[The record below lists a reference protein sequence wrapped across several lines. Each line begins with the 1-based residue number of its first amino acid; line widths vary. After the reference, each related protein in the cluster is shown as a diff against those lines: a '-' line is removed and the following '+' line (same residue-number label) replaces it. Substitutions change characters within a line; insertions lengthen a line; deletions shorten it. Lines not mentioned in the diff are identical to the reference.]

1 MKGWIKMFRQIT
13 DWELYKDINSKVLFL
28 HLLLTA
34 AYTDYTTSDGFV
46 VHAGCCFTSIRQLAD
61 ETGLSIRQVRTAL
74 ERLEATHSLTQQ
86 TTHRGTL
93 IKLEKWAFF
102 QGERE
107 KATQQTTQQTTHY
120 NNKNNKKINN
130 NIYIMPSKKPQKKK
144 NAFLDYEQR
153 DYDFAEIERKIAEKN
168 KEDYLKWHAEEAKN
182 SR

>member
-46 VHAGCCFTSIRQLAD
+46 VHAGCCFISIRQLAD

-93 IKLEKWAFF
+93 IKVEKWAFF

-130 NIYIMPSKKPQKKK
+130 NIYVMPKKKK
-144 NAFLDYEQR
+144 NSFLNYEQR
-153 DYDFAEIERKIAEKN
+153 DYDLNYIEQLAAEKN
-168 KEDYLKWHAEEAKN
+168 KIENLTAEDIEKIQKAID
-182 SR
+182 

>member
-46 VHAGCCFTSIRQLAD
+46 VHTGCCFTSIRQLAD

-74 ERLEATHSLTQQ
+74 DRLEATHSLTQQ

-120 NNKNNKKINN
+120 NNKNNKKNNN
-130 NIYIMPSKKPQKKK
+130 NIYVMPKKKK
-144 NAFLDYEQR
+144 NSFLNYEQR
-153 DYDFAEIERKIAEKN
+153 DYDFAEIERLAAEKN
-168 KEDYLKWHAEEAKN
+168 KRENLTAEDLEKIQKAID
-182 SR
+182 

>member
-1 MKGWIKMFRQIT
+1 MFRQIT

-93 IKLEKWAFF
+93 IKVEKWAFF

-130 NIYIMPSKKPQKKK
+130 NIYVMPKKKK
-144 NAFLDYEQR
+144 NSFLNYEQR

>member
-46 VHAGCCFTSIRQLAD
+46 VHTGCCFTSIRHLAD

-74 ERLEATHSLTQQ
+74 DRLEATHSLTQQ

-120 NNKNNKKINN
+120 NNKNNKKNNN
-130 NIYIMPSKKPQKKK
+130 NIYVMSKKKK
-144 NAFLDYEQR
+144 NSFLNYEQR
-153 DYDFAEIERKIAEKN
+153 DCDLNYIEQLAAEKN
-168 KEDYLKWHAEEAKN
+168 KRENLTAEDLEKIQKAID
-182 SR
+182 

>member
-93 IKLEKWAFF
+93 IKVEKWAFF

-130 NIYIMPSKKPQKKK
+130 NIYVMPKKKK
-144 NAFLDYEQR
+144 NSFLNYEQR

>member
-1 MKGWIKMFRQIT
+1 MFRQIT

-93 IKLEKWAFF
+93 IKVEKWAFF

-130 NIYIMPSKKPQKKK
+130 NIYVMPKKKK
-144 NAFLDYEQR
+144 NSFLNYEQR
-153 DYDFAEIERKIAEKN
+153 DYDLNYIEQLAAEKN
-168 KEDYLKWHAEEAKN
+168 KIENLTAEDLEKIQKAID
-182 SR
+182 

>member
-13 DWELYKDINSKVLFL
+13 AWELYKDINSKVLFL

-46 VHAGCCFTSIRQLAD
+46 VHAGFCFTYILQLDD

-120 NNKNNKKINN
+120 NYKNNKINN
-130 NIYIMPSKKPQKKK
+130 NNIYVMPKKKK
-144 NAFLDYEQR
+144 NSFLNYEQR
-153 DYDFAEIERKIAEKN
+153 DYDLNDIEQLAAEKN
-168 KEDYLKWHAEEAKN
+168 KRENLTAEDFEKIQKAID
-182 SR
+182 

>member
-13 DWELYKDINSKVLFL
+13 DWELYKDVNSKVLFL

-93 IKLEKWAFF
+93 IKVEKWAFF

-130 NIYIMPSKKPQKKK
+130 NIYVMPKKKK
-144 NAFLDYEQR
+144 NSFLNYEQR
-153 DYDFAEIERKIAEKN
+153 DYDLNYIEQLAAEKN
-168 KEDYLKWHAEEAKN
+168 KIENLTAEDLEKIQKAID
-182 SR
+182 

>member
-93 IKLEKWAFF
+93 IKVEKWAFF

-107 KATQQTTQQTTHY
+107 KATQQTTQQKKH
-120 NNKNNKKINN
+120 KKKKKNKKINN
-130 NIYIMPSKKPQKKK
+130 NIYVMPKKKK
-144 NAFLDYEQR
+144 NSFLNYEQR
-153 DYDFAEIERKIAEKN
+153 DYDLNYIEQLAAEKN
-168 KEDYLKWHAEEAKN
+168 KIENLTAEDLEKIQKAID
-182 SR
+182 

>member
-46 VHAGCCFTSIRQLAD
+46 VHAGYCFTSIRQLAD

-93 IKLEKWAFF
+93 IKVEKWAFF

-130 NIYIMPSKKPQKKK
+130 NIYVMPKKKK
-144 NAFLDYEQR
+144 NSFLNYEQR
-153 DYDFAEIERKIAEKN
+153 DYDLNYIEQLAAEKN
-168 KEDYLKWHAEEAKN
+168 KIENLTAEDIEKIQKAID
-182 SR
+182 